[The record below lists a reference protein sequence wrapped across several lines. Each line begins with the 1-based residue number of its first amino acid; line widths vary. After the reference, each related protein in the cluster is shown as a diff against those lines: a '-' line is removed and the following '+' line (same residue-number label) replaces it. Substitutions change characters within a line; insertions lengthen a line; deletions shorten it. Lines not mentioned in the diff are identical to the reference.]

1 MSDEN
6 QAQADAADA
15 TNQTVV
21 DPLDAAISQDG
32 ANTDDFYREV
42 QDALSQPTSTEPLQ
56 GGEPATAF
64 EQPVEDESEPEQE
77 EESEQISEEEE
88 EQASDE
94 DGEDAEDAN
103 SGPKRIRVTTP
114 EDRAI
119 AAISKARKCSLAE
132 ATDIYRG
139 ANPQKPEED
148 KTETQAE
155 ATETVASVRD
165 QIKDLEAKAKDAA
178 VALNFDESEEL
189 RAQANELRDKLMD
202 LKLSERDAEK
212 QAEAKQEQEFYAK
225 YQASEERTLQLYPD
239 AGKAD
244 SPLAKE
250 MARLDAQ
257 MRELEDPLYFSENKP
272 LILAKQAAV
281 KLGIPMTKP
290 GEAKPA
296 PKTVQRRPMQPA
308 SGNARTTTTDAAKRN
323 SEAIDGVESLAD
335 WEQMVAGIG
344 R

>member
-56 GGEPATAF
+56 GVEPATAF
-64 EQPVEDESEPEQE
+64 EQPVEDEPEPEQE
-77 EESEQISEEEE
+77 EEPEQISEEEE
-88 EQASDE
+88 EPEPTEPTDE
-94 DGEDAEDAN
+94 EEPRLQERYRFKDDNDKAVAALAKAKGISLVEAAKQYESLN
-103 SGPKRIRVTTP
+103 SPK
-114 EDRAI
+114 EQ
-119 AAISKARKCSLAE
+119 E
-132 ATDIYRG
+132 
-139 ANPQKPEED
+139 NQ
-148 KTETQAE
+148 TQAE
-155 ATETVASVRD
+155 ATETVASVKD
-165 QIKDLEAKAKDAA
+165 QIKDLEAKAKEAA

-244 SPLAKE
+244 SQLTKE